1 MTAIRRWFPW
11 VLPLLAMYMGAPS
24 HAFVPVASRPDIS
37 GPPHKG
43 KPGNVR
49 VHFVRLKTEGNP
61 DRLEDYTQGSRPS
74 LEACKMV
81 NQRRDPMPVDPD
93 ERYVVYTDH
102 YISAQFH
109 TVYKQVRMLV
119 GSCELTWYAE
129 RSVRVTSA
137 NSRFCSVDLLAPSP
151 SAQGDDMLPCRLS
164 QLLKGPHY
172 VSPIGMG
179 FKEEIRRIAGH
190 TCRHVQKI
198 PAGPAD
204 ELVDLCLLGINDMD
218 LSKRGDLSNR
228 GLMLRR
234 VYHHKPRGH
243 GRAYRQ
249 IEQALEVELGIG
261 VDATVLLPYIR

>member
-1 MTAIRRWFPW
+1 MLANRRWFSW
-11 VLPLLAMYMGAPS
+11 VLPLLALCMGVPS
-24 HAFVPVASRPDIS
+24 YAFIPVSSRPDIT

-43 KPGNVR
+43 KPGNVK

-61 DRLEDYTQGSRPS
+61 DRVEDYTQGTRPPQ
-74 LEACKMV
+74 ETCNMV
-81 NQRRDPMPVDPD
+81 NQRLDPMPADPD

-102 YISAQFH
+102 YISEQFH

-137 NSRFCSVDLLAPSP
+137 NSRFCTVDLLAPTP
-151 SAQGDDMLPCRLS
+151 SAQGDDMSPCRLS

-172 VSPIGMG
+172 VSPIGMR
-179 FKEEIRRIAGH
+179 FKEERHRIAGH
-190 TCRHVQKI
+190 TCRLVQKI
-198 PAGPAD
+198 PASAVD
-204 ELVDLCLLGINDMD
+204 ELVDLCLLEITDMD
-218 LSKRGDLSNR
+218 LSTRAELSNR

-243 GRAYRQ
+243 GRVYRQ
-249 IEQALEVELGIG
+249 IEQAVEVELGIG
-261 VDATVLLPYIR
+261 VDASVLLPYIK